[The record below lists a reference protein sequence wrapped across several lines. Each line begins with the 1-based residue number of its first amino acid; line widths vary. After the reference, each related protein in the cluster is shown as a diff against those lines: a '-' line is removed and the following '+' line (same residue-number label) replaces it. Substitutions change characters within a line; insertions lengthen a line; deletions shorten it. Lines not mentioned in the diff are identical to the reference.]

1 MQAGEV
7 KAQASRRQRLTQLH
21 VAYGNALFAARG
33 SGVVGFPQPRRPRL
47 RSAMTALRRL
57 RPFDVNRRRI
67 LTPF

>member
-33 SGVVGFPQPRRPRL
+33 SGIVGFPQPRRPRL

-57 RPFDVNRRRI
+57 RPSAPR
-67 LTPF
+67 T